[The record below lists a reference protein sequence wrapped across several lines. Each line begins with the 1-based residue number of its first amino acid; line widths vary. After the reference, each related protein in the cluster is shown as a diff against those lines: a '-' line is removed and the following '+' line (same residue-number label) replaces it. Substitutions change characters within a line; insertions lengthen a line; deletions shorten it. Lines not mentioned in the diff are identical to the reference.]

1 MTQIPKDKEVI
12 ATNECF
18 VIMPISNV
26 DGYPHGHFDHVY
38 RNIICP
44 SCEASG
50 FKPFRADED
59 KASNL
64 IQLEILRKLL
74 DAPLVICDLST
85 RNPNVLFE
93 LGIRQ
98 AFDKP
103 VVLIQEEGTPSIFD
117 IGTIRFLTYKREM
130 QYQDV
135 LETQKQLKEA
145 ILATSDANAKGKNSI
160 VSLLGLDAAK
170 VPIQSKEDKKNLEN
184 EYLLAE
190 IQGIKEDVKKIF
202 GLMADE
208 RFYRKTQE
216 VTSEDFYKI
225 YDKNKNDPK
234 YNSSMEFLIKTIADA
249 GIQNYEKVNNLQS
262 LNIKKDIGN
271 IK

>member
-160 VSLLGLDAAK
+160 VSLLGLDVAT
-170 VPIQSKEDKKNLEN
+170 VPVQSEEDKKVIQN

-190 IQGIKEDVKKIF
+190 MRGIKEEIKMLLGIVSSQMSNNKIDENMQEEK
-202 GLMADE
+202 MASTLVIE
-208 RFYRKTQE
+208 NIIRKLSDAYLQHQME
-216 VTSEDFYKI
+216 KE
-225 YDKNKNDPK
+225 KN
-234 YNSSMEFLIKTIADA
+234 I
-249 GIQNYEKVNNLQS
+249 
-262 LNIKKDIGN
+262 
-271 IK
+271 

>member
-160 VSLLGLDAAK
+160 VSLLGLDVAT
-170 VPIQSKEDKKNLEN
+170 VPVQSEEDKKVIQN

-190 IQGIKEDVKKIF
+190 MRGIKEEIKMLLGIVSSQMSNNKIDENMQEEK
-202 GLMADE
+202 MASTLVIE
-208 RFYRKTQE
+208 SIIRKLSDAYLQHQME
-216 VTSEDFYKI
+216 KE
-225 YDKNKNDPK
+225 KN
-234 YNSSMEFLIKTIADA
+234 I
-249 GIQNYEKVNNLQS
+249 
-262 LNIKKDIGN
+262 
-271 IK
+271 